1 MNESRFDARYLFR
14 EPTHTVR
21 EHEKGRYES
30 RFDAR
35 YMHLF
40 TYFANQHC
48 NIKSKSQMRGV
59 GRCMWV
65 YGVVC
70 EGIFRFMLLFL
81 LLLGDVGSTASD

>member
-1 MNESRFDARYLFR
+1 
-14 EPTHTVR
+14 
-21 EHEKGRYES
+21 
-30 RFDAR
+30 
-35 YMHLF
+35 MHLF

-65 YGVVC
+65 YSVVC

>member
-1 MNESRFDARYLFR
+1 MNESMFDARYMHLFR

-21 EHEKGRYES
+21 EHERGRYES

-59 GRCMWV
+59 GVWC
-65 YGVVC
+65 GVWRY
-70 EGIFRFMLLFL
+70 I
-81 LLLGDVGSTASD
+81 